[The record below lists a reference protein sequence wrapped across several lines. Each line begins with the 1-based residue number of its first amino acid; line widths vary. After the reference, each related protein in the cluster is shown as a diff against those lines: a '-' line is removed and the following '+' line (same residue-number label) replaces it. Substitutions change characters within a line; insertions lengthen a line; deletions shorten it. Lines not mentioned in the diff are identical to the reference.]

1 MQHAKEIIRQVRKIE
16 ISTKQQVDG
25 LIAGNYHSVFK
36 GQGIDFSEIRE
47 YRAGDDVRTID
58 WKVTARFNRPFIK
71 EFVEERDLRV
81 YFAIDVSASGS
92 FGSNISKMQKA
103 TEIAA
108 SLMFSA
114 MKNNDNVGL
123 FLFTGDVEKH
133 IPARKGRKHVLKLLG
148 TMVSYKPLEK
158 RTDIMKSMES
168 IAKMLKRRSIIFV
181 ISDFISDDFSK
192 PLNIMRNRHDI
203 VALRVMDAREQ
214 ELPNVGLIELE
225 DEETGE
231 QLLVDTSDEEIRT
244 RYAELVR
251 EHNESLQKL
260 FRKMKIDMVDL
271 VTDEP
276 YEVALNKFFKTRK
289 IKEIR

>member
-1 MQHAKEIIRQVRKIE
+1 MHHAKEIIRQVRKIE

-25 LIAGNYHSVFK
+25 LIAGNYHSVFR

-47 YRAGDDVRTID
+47 YRAGDDIRAID

-81 YFAIDVSASGS
+81 YFAIDISASGS
-92 FGSNISKMQKA
+92 FGSNISKLQKA

-123 FLFTGDVEKH
+123 FLFTEDVEKY

-148 TMVSYKPLEK
+148 TMVSYEPLEK
-158 RTDIMKSMES
+158 QTDIMKSMES
-168 IAKMLKRRSIIFV
+168 IARMLKRRGIIFI
-181 ISDFISDDFSK
+181 ISDFISDDFSR
-192 PLNIMRNRHDI
+192 PLNIMKSRHDI

-214 ELPNVGLIELE
+214 ELPDVGLIELE

-231 QLLVDTSDEEIRT
+231 QLLVDTSDGEIRM

>member
-47 YRAGDDVRTID
+47 YRAGDDVRAID

-108 SLMFSA
+108 TLMFSA

-123 FLFTGDVEKH
+123 FLFTNDVEKY

-148 TMVSYKPLEK
+148 NMVSYEPLEK

-168 IAKMLKRRSIIFV
+168 ISKMLKRRSIVFV
-181 ISDFISDDFSK
+181 ISDFISDDFSR
-192 PLNIMRNRHDI
+192 PLNIMKNRHDI

-214 ELPNVGLIELE
+214 ELPDVGLIELE

-231 QLLVDTSDEEIRT
+231 QLLVDTSDEEIRM
-244 RYAELVR
+244 RYAELVK

-260 FRKMKIDMVDL
+260 FRKLKIDMVDL

-276 YEVALNKFFKTRK
+276 YEAALNKFFKTRK

>member
-92 FGSNISKMQKA
+92 FGNNISKMQKA

-148 TMVSYKPLEK
+148 TMVSYEPLEK

-214 ELPNVGLIELE
+214 ELPDVGLIELE